1 MALFRSGTGNAPA
14 PLDGADVILADLDG
28 VVYKGKDAVPY
39 AVESLNGYASRGI
52 RVAYITNN
60 ASRTDASVAE
70 QLRGFGLGTQ
80 PEDVVTSP
88 QAAVQMLRDLVAPGA
103 LVLVVGG
110 DGLVDELQ
118 KAGFRITRS
127 ADDRPDAVVQG
138 FAPNVGWQHL
148 AEASFALARDIP
160 WVATNQDWTIP
171 LERGIAPGNGTLVS
185 AVHTAV
191 AKLPLVAGKPETP
204 LFEAA
209 QARFGAKAAIM
220 VGDRLDTDI
229 KGARAAGIRSALVLT
244 GIDGP
249 KQLIAASPLE
259 RPDYILADMRGL
271 AEPYPNVV
279 IEHPAAEVVD
289 ARVGAERCVLNGID
303 LQIKSKGKD
312 KLNLLRAA
320 CAAIW
325 NSDKLIYA
333 LQIPEQLY
341 QQWDAQS

>member
-1 MALFRSGTGNAPA
+1 MGLFRSGPRTSTT
-14 PLDGADVILADLDG
+14 PLDGVDVILADLDG
-28 VVYKGKDAVPY
+28 VVYKGMNPVEH
-39 AVESLNGYASRGI
+39 AVESLNAYARDGF
-52 RVAYITNN
+52 RVGYITNN
-60 ASRTDASVAE
+60 AARTDLAVAE
-70 QLRGFGLGTQ
+70 QLRGFGLSPQ
-80 PEDVVTSP
+80 ASDVVTSP
-88 QAAVQMLRDLVAPGA
+88 QAAVHLLRGLVGPEA

-110 DGLVDELQ
+110 EGLLDELR
-118 KAGFRITRS
+118 KAGFRTTRS
-127 ADDRPDAVVQG
+127 AEDLPDAVVQG
-138 FAPNVGWQHL
+138 FAPEVGWTHL
-148 AEASFALARDIP
+148 AEASYALARDIP

-171 LERGIAPGNGTLVS
+171 RERGIAPGNGTLVS

-204 LFEAA
+204 LFET
-209 QARFGAKAAIM
+209 ARERFHAKQPIM

-259 RPDYILADMRGL
+259 RPDYILADLRGL
-271 AEPYPNVV
+271 AEPYPEVV
-279 IEHPAAEVVD
+279 VEHPAKEVVA
-289 ARVGAERCVLNGID
+289 ARVGGERCVLEGVD
-303 LQIKSKGKD
+303 LRIRSKQKNTLD
-312 KLNLLRAA
+312 LLRAA

-341 QQWDAQS
+341 RQWDART

>member
-1 MALFRSGTGNAPA
+1 MGLFRSSTGLGAAPIE
-14 PLDGADVILADLDG
+14 GVDVILADLDG
-28 VVYKGKDAVPY
+28 VVYKGKDSVVHAVD
-39 AVESLNGYASRGI
+39 SLNAYAHDGI
-52 RVAYITNN
+52 RVGYITNN
-60 ASRTDASVAE
+60 AARTDESVAE
-70 QLRGFGLGTQ
+70 QLRGFGLETNAS
-80 PEDVVTSP
+80 DVVTSP
-88 QAAVQMLRDLVAPGA
+88 QAAVEMLRGLVDPGA

-110 DGLVDELQ
+110 DGLTDELA

-127 ADDRPDAVVQG
+127 AEDSPDAVVQG
-138 FAPNVGWQHL
+138 FAPDVSWTHL
-148 AEASFALARDIP
+148 AEASYALARDIP

-171 LERGIAPGNGTLVS
+171 RERGIAPGNGTLVS

-209 QARFGAKAAIM
+209 QVRFGATNPIM

-229 KGARAAGIRSALVLT
+229 KGARAAGFRSALVLT
-244 GIDGP
+244 GVDGP

-259 RPDYILADMRGL
+259 RPDFILADLRGL
-271 AEPYPNVV
+271 REPYPNVTV
-279 IEHPAAEVVD
+279 THPAAEVID
-289 ARVGAERCVLNGID
+289 ARVGDERCVLEGIE
-303 LQIKSKGKD
+303 LKIRSKGKNQLD
-312 KLNLLRAA
+312 LLRAA

-333 LQIPEQLY
+333 LQIPESLY